1 MRPLSDLPRVV
12 QRIGVVPGV
21 WLVGGAAVYAI
32 GADVPTKDW
41 DFIVEPLA
49 HSAALAH
56 LRGATFTVNSCG
68 GLKAIA
74 PDGTVLD
81 LWISS
86 LAHFITHGTGNVAVS
101 LLHGK
106 VVRW

>member
-21 WLVGGAAVYAI
+21 WLVGSGAAYAL
-32 GADVPTKDW
+32 GVDVPPKDW
-41 DFIVEPLA
+41 DFLVDPEA
-49 HSAALAH
+49 HCGVLTH

-68 GLKAIA
+68 GMKATA
-74 PDGTVLD
+74 PDGTVVD
-81 LWISS
+81 VWISS
-86 LAHFITHGTGNVAVS
+86 LAHFITHGTGNVAVN
-101 LLHGK
+101 LLHNR